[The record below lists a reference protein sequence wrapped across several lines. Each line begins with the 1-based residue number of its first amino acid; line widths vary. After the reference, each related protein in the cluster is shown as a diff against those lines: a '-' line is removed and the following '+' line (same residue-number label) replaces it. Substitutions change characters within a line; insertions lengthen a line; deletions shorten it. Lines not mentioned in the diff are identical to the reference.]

1 MPPILSVGLSSANG
15 TETPIAATDNVLF
28 YEDAIRLVKFYFRV
42 VFILTV
48 DLTWLV
54 TATERIRVGESCL
67 VLWRSV

>member
-1 MPPILSVGLSSANG
+1 MSVDLSSASG
-15 TETPIAATDNVLF
+15 SETPIAATDNF

-42 VFILTV
+42 VLFLTV

-54 TATERIRVGESCL
+54 RMTERIRVGESCL

>member
-1 MPPILSVGLSSANG
+1 MSVDLSSANG
-15 TETPIAATDNVLF
+15 TETQFAATDNF

-42 VFILTV
+42 LFLTA

-54 TATERIRVGESCL
+54 RATERIRVGESCL